1 MKRKSKQKNQKSTS
15 KSEKSKKST
24 STSSQEEQNFTT
36 TEEEDAAS
44 STYSKKLKRN
54 HNHDDDTATT
64 LTDSSTS
71 PSTHTSRRL
80 NTPIIEV
87 ENPIDEQRC
96 IMSNDHHNKWEE
108 ILVKQNKNIQEI
120 LVKQG
125 KQIRVLY
132 ELQKSTNEKL
142 TWVQNQLKSQPNKKD
157 DIDLDQKV
165 FMEGYSQLCRS
176 FFPDNLWPNFNDY
189 KVGLENWLNK
199 NHPNYLKEL
208 GERKWTNL
216 FTGQHHS
223 MLLRKM
229 KDLRGTYAATV
240 RNSIFKELGLQIPNN
255 RKKCNFI
262 NISEWKKS
270 KRVKECYIK
279 LYDDNENA
287 IENIANLAFPTI
299 SRDDESYKGV
309 YIYTVAVCDI
319 ILNPGYPDIECAKKP
334 LERRLQKFKESLTN
348 NGSIELSDSASV
360 MQEEAPET
368 MKKKKDEEEEGDVNA
383 EDEEERDREQYFDAL
398 FEEN

>member
-1 MKRKSKQKNQKSTS
+1 MFNFNKQCL
-15 KSEKSKKST
+15 EK
-24 STSSQEEQNFTT
+24 
-36 TEEEDAAS
+36 DAAS

-64 LTDSSTS
+64 LTGSETTAGTTIIINSRPSHSTTPDSSTS

-80 NTPIIEV
+80 NAPIIEV

-96 IMSNDHHNKWEE
+96 IMSNYHPNKWEE

-208 GERKWTNL
+208 GEQKWTNL
-216 FTGQHHS
+216 FTRQHHS

-240 RNSIFKELGLQIPNN
+240 RNSIFKELRLQIPNN
-255 RKKCNFI
+255 RKKSF
-262 NISEWKKS
+262 S
-270 KRVKECYIK
+270 
-279 LYDDNENA
+279 
-287 IENIANLAFPTI
+287 TI

-309 YIYTVAVCDI
+309 YIYMVAVCNI

-334 LERRLQKFKESLTN
+334 LERRLQKFKELLTN

-360 MQEEAPET
+360 MQEEASET

-383 EDEEERDREQYFDAL
+383 EDKEERDREQYFDAL

>member
-1 MKRKSKQKNQKSTS
+1 MFNFNKQCL
-15 KSEKSKKST
+15 EK
-24 STSSQEEQNFTT
+24 
-36 TEEEDAAS
+36 DAAS

-54 HNHDDDTATT
+54 YNHDDDTATT
-64 LTDSSTS
+64 LTGSETTAGTTIIINSRPSHSTTPDSSTS

-80 NTPIIEV
+80 NVPIIEV
-87 ENPIDEQRC
+87 ENPIDKQRC
-96 IMSNDHHNKWEE
+96 IMSNYHPNKWEE

-208 GERKWTNL
+208 GEQKWTNL

-223 MLLRKM
+223 M
-229 KDLRGTYAATV
+229 
-240 RNSIFKELGLQIPNN
+240 EL
-255 RKKCNFI
+255 
-262 NISEWKKS
+262 
-270 KRVKECYIK
+270 
-279 LYDDNENA
+279 
-287 IENIANLAFPTI
+287 
-299 SRDDESYKGV
+299 
-309 YIYTVAVCDI
+309 
-319 ILNPGYPDIECAKKP
+319 
-334 LERRLQKFKESLTN
+334 LTN
-348 NGSIELSDSASV
+348 NGSIKLSDSASV

-368 MKKKKDEEEEGDVNA
+368 MKKKKDEEEKGDVNA
-383 EDEEERDREQYFDAL
+383 EDEEERDQEQYFDAL